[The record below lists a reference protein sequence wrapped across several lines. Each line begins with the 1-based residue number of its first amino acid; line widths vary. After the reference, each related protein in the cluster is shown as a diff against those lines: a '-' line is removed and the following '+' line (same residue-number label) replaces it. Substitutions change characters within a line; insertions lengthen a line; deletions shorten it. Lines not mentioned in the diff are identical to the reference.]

1 MMDTTQMDP
10 VLRDCRRYQLALN
23 LMVHQARTQ
32 TITALTS
39 LSRHQ
44 LATLRQRCR
53 IPEQMRHRGPSPRSL
68 DRFTHSLR
76 ARSEGATIA
85 AFCHAYRILPMR
97 ATSRTARRNRLTLEF
112 GERLCAAYEA
122 YCACFPHSGIAI
134 EEFLSLVLGITEDGE
149 IELGRCSSCNGTVLI
164 DRLAPRRPT
173 CAQCQGIQTRES
185 NPVMNA
191 INRGS
196 SKESRCHSEE
206 RPDSVG
212 KTVLGTRPECQSNH
226 SVQITSA

>member
-1 MMDTTQMDP
+1 MMETTDMDP
-10 VLRDCRRYQLALN
+10 VLRDCRRHQLALR

-68 DRFTHSLR
+68 GRFTHSLR

-97 ATSRTARRNRLTLEF
+97 AAPRLPRRSRLTLEF
-112 GERLCAAYEA
+112 GERLCATYEA
-122 YCACFPHSGIAI
+122 YRACFPQSDVAI

-149 IELGRCSSCNGTVLI
+149 IELGRCSSCSGTVLI
-164 DRLAPRRPT
+164 DRLAPFRPT
-173 CAQCQGIQTRES
+173 CAQCQGVVTRQTTKVMSETNRES
-185 NPVMNA
+185 SEKP
-191 INRGS
+191 
-196 SKESRCHSEE
+196 RC
-206 RPDSVG
+206 R
-212 KTVLGTRPECQSNH
+212 K
-226 SVQITSA
+226 